1 MAITHEVYV
10 NSVQVHIP
18 SSLGTLSPAAL
29 AAISANHGSP
39 YTEDY
44 HLVLNPLEPST
55 VDGYLRDFYT
65 DALASVHRAMQS
77 AQVAQPAA
85 LSIRQVASA
94 LYGRPAIDPGGASE
108 FDILEPLMQ
117 TDTKSYQDFA
127 KIVRHLSGYSPPST
141 VVNVLSRAS
150 G

>member
-10 NSVQVHIP
+10 NSVQVHVQLYHRL
-18 SSLGTLSPAAL
+18 SGHTLSPAAL

-65 DALASVHRAMQS
+65 DALARLWHGMAH
-77 AQVAQPAA
+77 
-85 LSIRQVASA
+85 
-94 LYGRPAIDPGGASE
+94 AIP
-108 FDILEPLMQ
+108 
-117 TDTKSYQDFA
+117 
-127 KIVRHLSGYSPPST
+127 
-141 VVNVLSRAS
+141 
-150 G
+150 

>member
-85 LSIRQVASA
+85 LRRRSASA
-94 LYGRPAIDPGGASE
+94 RWPVHCTAARPL
-108 FDILEPLMQ
+108 ILVGPQSL
-117 TDTKSYQDFA
+117 TSW
-127 KIVRHLSGYSPPST
+127 
-141 VVNVLSRAS
+141 SR
-150 G
+150 